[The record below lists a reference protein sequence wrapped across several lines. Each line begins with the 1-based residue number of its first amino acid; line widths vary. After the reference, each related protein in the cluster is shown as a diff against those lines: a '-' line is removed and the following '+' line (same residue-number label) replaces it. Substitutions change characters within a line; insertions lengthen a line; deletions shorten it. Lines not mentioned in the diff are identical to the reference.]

1 MWWGCSILSSPLILT
16 WHHEFPFIFMESMLF
31 SHSQNRRPWKFK
43 ASLFPKKLDF
53 FFLALWKWK
62 TLKHFGT
69 TGSYL
74 QEGEDGIS
82 PLFPLQ
88 GQPGPQDH
96 QRPGSQAGVG
106 VWALSCAGEGCLTV
120 RHWRIVS
127 RLKNGLNWPAMEKS
141 TAGSF
146 GAACSDLGEVSQE
159 ISNSAGFLS

>member
-1 MWWGCSILSSPLILT
+1 MVGLLNSELPSYFNMTPWVPIQLYGVNAVLP
-16 WHHEFPFIFMESMLF
+16 FPEPETLKIQGIS
-31 SHSQNRRPWKFK
+31 
-43 ASLFPKKLDF
+43 FPKETGF

-88 GQPGPQDH
+88 GQRGPQDH

-106 VWALSCAGEGCLTV
+106 VWALSSAGEGCLTV

-146 GAACSDLGEVSQE
+146 GATCSDLGEVSQE

>member
-1 MWWGCSILSSPLILT
+1 MSSHSALWSQCCSPIPRTGDLENSR
-16 WHHEFPFIFMESMLF
+16 HLF
-31 SHSQNRRPWKFK
+31 SQRNWIFFPGCLKMKDLETLWNYWELPSGGRRWNFS
-43 ASLFPKKLDF
+43 SLPF
-53 FFLALWKWK
+53 A
-62 TLKHFGT
+62 GAA
-69 TGSYL
+69 
-74 QEGEDGIS
+74 
-82 PLFPLQ
+82 
-88 GQPGPQDH
+88 GPQDH

-106 VWALSCAGEGCLTV
+106 VWALSSAGEGCLTV